1 VAQTHRIRR
10 KDLRQPDEFI
20 TLSRQVV
27 SYVEEHR
34 TTFLFVL
41 GGVVLLLTAI
51 VAFRTIRSSRET
63 SAAQAYVQAHALLD
77 DKKYAEAATAFQ
89 QIADNYSSTSYAD
102 LALLQAANAQLL
114 GGRAQEAAVTYQKV
128 LDENPTT
135 EYLRQLALVR
145 LGEAQE
151 QSDKSAEAGRAYAQ
165 AADLAGPYAEE
176 ALAGQARVAE
186 AAGDTA
192 TAKDLYQRFLQKYPE
207 SDRAGLVT
215 SRLIALGAPP
225 SREAAGGA
233 AAAAA
238 AEAAAGE

>member
-1 VAQTHRIRR
+1 VAQTQRIRR

-27 SYVEEHR
+27 SYVEERR

-41 GGVVLLLTAI
+41 GGIVLLLAAI
-51 VAFRTIRSSRET
+51 VAFRSVRASREA

-77 DKKYAEAATAFQ
+77 DKKYPEAATAFQ
-89 QIADNYSSTSYAD
+89 QIADGYSSTSYAD

-114 GGRAQEAAVTYQKV
+114 GGHAPEAAVIYQKV
-128 LDENPTT
+128 LDENPGTD
-135 EYLRQLALVR
+135 YLRQLALVR
-145 LGEAQE
+145 LGESQE
-151 QSDKSAEAGRAYAQ
+151 QSDKPAEAGRAYAA
-165 AADLAGPYAEE
+165 AADLQGPYAEE

-186 AAGDTA
+186 AAGDA
-192 TAKDLYQRFLQKYPE
+192 DTAKDLYARFLQKFPE
-207 SDRAGLVT
+207 SDRIGLVT
-215 SRLIALGAPP
+215 SRLVALGAPP
-225 SREAAGGA
+225 SRQAPAGG